1 MNKTI
6 LVGAV
11 AIVAAAWGQVALPN
25 SSVNLVVNGGFESL
39 RPDGW
44 ADGWR
49 CGNRKVWTVAKGE
62 GVDGSAA
69 LVWECGDAKAPRS
82 NVVREISLRPGGIYV
97 VEADVFVE
105 GALKGPHG
113 KGAFVYFEQFDAEG
127 KFLGGTYTDE
137 VRSTDGVW
145 WRVDTASSPLRP
157 NTAKVVAGLQVT
169 KGCTGKVRFDNFS
182 IREFDIG
189 SVPDPAL
196 VPYRYAEEKAN
207 TNRNVWIDKH
217 HRARVDG
224 KPFFP
229 LGMYGSTSEKDI
241 AHFKGGPFNTVMA
254 YNAPDRAALDRA
266 AANGI
271 KVISGVNH
279 VFANKKERP
288 KGVKTYADERAWL
301 ERYVSSVKDHPAL
314 LAWYAADE
322 IPITRLTELAARRDL
337 LEELD
342 PEHPVWCVLNN
353 TALMR
358 HYMPTFDVAGADPYP
373 IMVGSKISG
382 SARWTRETVQGCG
395 GRRAAWLVPQV
406 FSWAHYNRKGSVPT
420 REEIRNQTWQ
430 CIAEGATGIIYFKY
444 GDLHSN
450 ADTGRTFKERW
461 ADVTNVA
468 WEVRWKFPILLSD
481 EPAPAVSGTD
491 ETLCARA
498 FVKGGNVH
506 LLVVNA
512 SREPCKA
519 RIQVKRAGYPVFERE
534 LAPLEVT
541 FKNLTSLRTSIPL
554 DRIGL
559 KAWYAPDGWWERRH
573 AEKLKEIANGPKEYD
588 MVFVGDSITHNWEGW
603 KNPDEAR
610 FIDDLHRKGKLKTG
624 ARPAG
629 ELWDRMAEKYR
640 ILNLGYGGDSTQHV
654 LWRIEN
660 GELDGY
666 AARNIMLMI
675 GTNNVETEP
684 AVVNG
689 VRCVVEA
696 IRRKQPKARI
706 QLSAIF
712 PRQASPSHWQR
723 QRNNRINRELK
734 KLADGERIVWLDFNA
749 RFLSAEGVLG
759 KDLFPDLLHPN
770 ATGYDI
776 WWNEIKGFLE

>member
-1 MNKTI
+1 MRRSV
-6 LVGAV
+6 LCAV
-11 AIVAAAWGQVALPN
+11 ALVASAAFADG
-25 SSVNLVVNGGFESL
+25 NLVANGGFEVCGAMGSS
-39 RPDGW
+39 RPTWAEGW
-44 ADGWR
+44 TRHGGKDLW
-49 CGNRKVWTVAKGE
+49 KVAPGL
-62 GVDGSAA
+62 GVEDSVA
-69 LVWECGDAKAPRS
+69 LVWECDDAGAPQSR
-82 NVVREISLRPGGIYV
+82 VVREVALKPGHIYTI
-97 VEADVFVE
+97 EADLFVE
-105 GALKGPHG
+105 GTLKGPYG
-113 KGAFVYFEQFDAEG
+113 KGAFVYFEMFDAGG
-127 KFLGGTYTDE
+127 KWLGGTYAEEIKT
-137 VRSTDGVW
+137 TAGG
-145 WRVDTASSPLRP
+145 WRHVGTASAPIKAK
-157 NTAKVVAGLQVT
+157 TAKVVAGLQVT
-169 KGCTGKVRFDNFS
+169 KGCTGKVRFDNFRIS
-182 IREFDIG
+182 EFDVG
-189 SVPDPAL
+189 SASDPASM
-196 VPYRYAEEKAN
+196 PYRYAPEKAN
-207 TNRNVWIDKH
+207 TNRCVWIDSL
-217 HRARVDG
+217 RRTRVSG
-224 KPFFP
+224 RPFFP
-229 LGMYGSTSEKDI
+229 LGTYGGIGEKDI
-241 AHFKGGPFNTVMA
+241 ARFKGGPFNTIMS
-254 YNAPDRAALDRA
+254 YNAPGRAALDRA

-279 VFANKKERP
+279 VFADKKERP
-288 KGVKTYADERAWL
+288 KDVKSHADERIWL

-322 IPITRLTELAARRDL
+322 IPITQMAELAARRDL

-342 PEHPVWCVLNN
+342 PEHPVWCVMNN

-358 HYMPTFDVAGADPYP
+358 HYVPSFDVAGSDPYP
-373 IMVGSKISG
+373 VQDGGNIAG
-382 SARWTRETVQGCG
+382 SASWTRETVQGSG
-395 GRRAAWLVPQV
+395 GGRAAWIVPQI

-420 REEIRNQTWQ
+420 RAEIRNQTWQ

-444 GDLHSN
+444 GDLAN
-450 ADTGRTFKERW
+450 NKDTGRTFEDRW

-468 WEVRWKFPILLSD
+468 WEVRRAFPLLLSG
-481 EPAPAVSGTD
+481 EPAPAVSGTNA
-491 ETLCARA
+491 TLCARA

-554 DRIGL
+554 DRIGR

-603 KNPDEAR
+603 KNPDEAA

-629 ELWDRMAEKYR
+629 ELWDQMAEKYR
-640 ILNLGYGGDSTQHV
+640 ILNLGYGGDCTQHI

-666 AARNIMLMI
+666 VARNIMLMI
-675 GTNNVETEP
+675 GTNNAETEL

-696 IRRKQPKARI
+696 MRRKQPKARLL
-706 QLSAIF
+706 LSAIF

-723 QRNNRINRELK
+723 QRNNRINMELK
-734 KLADGERIVWLDFNA
+734 KLADAERIVWLDFNA

-759 KDLFPDLLHPN
+759 KSLFPDLLHPN
-770 ATGYDI
+770 AAGYDV
-776 WWNEIKGFLE
+776 WWNEIKGYLE